1 MEDGAV
7 DTGAVELQTGQFDDI
22 LSSHAVV
29 PAAIEISQSTTAAV
43 SSRPTSSRA
52 IPPQGKEAG
61 HPSFDDEAKPGEEVQ
76 QYFKQYRVSSQA
88 IQALHE
94 MGVMSPSDLM
104 YLQGSDLK
112 NLSLVDQRKIA
123 HLRDDHVGG
132 KTSSKL
138 ALSHTESALP
148 VRQIPAV
155 RNITISQWAENE
167 GCADADFDA
176 CEQDAGQKEGES
188 SVGLV

>member
-1 MEDGAV
+1 MMTKRSPV
-7 DTGAVELQTGQFDDI
+7 
-22 LSSHAVV
+22 
-29 PAAIEISQSTTAAV
+29 
-43 SSRPTSSRA
+43 
-52 IPPQGKEAG
+52 K
-61 HPSFDDEAKPGEEVQ
+61 EVQ
-76 QYFKQYRVSSQA
+76 QYFKQYRVSPQA
-88 IQALHE
+88 TTTLHG
-94 MGVMSPSDLM
+94 MGIMSPSDLM

-112 NLSLVDQRKIA
+112 KLSLVDQRKIA

-138 ALSHTESALP
+138 ALSHTESAPP